1 MMTDVFAFVKDNF
14 IKVIYF
20 MDNAYI
26 FGEFSVLD
34 FNITLLIFGA
44 ILPIVLITV
53 NNWTNGS
60 IQGQDTRDSL
70 KRQRE
75 YNRAAAQRH
84 KDFMDS
90 LKERK

>member
-1 MMTDVFAFVKDNF
+1 MSEVLEFIRQNFVA
-14 IKVIYF
+14 VIAY
-20 MDNAYI
+20 MDRYEI
-26 FGEFSVLD
+26 FGDFSILD

-53 NNWTNGS
+53 NNWSSGS